1 MIDRQKY
8 DDLTLG
14 EALSAGFDTVQP
26 KYDGR
31 WVHCQ
36 FSPGELRVH
45 GQTGQLV
52 RHDVYLGAL
61 DATLIGEELVGTQ
74 WASGHAEQGAVIV
87 FDLVALNGRDLS
99 PLPYRQRR
107 AALSNIQLPKGFRL
121 VEEHPVRA
129 AAEIWKT
136 NVEGLV
142 FRKGD
147 ESYARARLGR
157 VKKLTTLD
165 LRIAGWTGKSFV
177 LENGGRVR
185 SGVPATMLADPER
198 FVGQVAEVAG
208 NVQHASGK
216 LRSPR
221 FIRLR
226 PDKAA

>member
-52 RHDVYLGAL
+52 RHEVFLGSL
-61 DATLIGEELVGTQ
+61 NATLIGEELVGTE
-74 WASGHAEQGAVIV
+74 WAAQHAEHGAVIV
-87 FDLVALNGRDLS
+87 FDIVELDGRDLS
-99 PLPYRQRR
+99 ALPYSQRR
-107 AALSNIQLPKGFRL
+107 ETLSRLQLPKGFRL
-121 VEEHPVRA
+121 VEEHPA
-129 AAEIWKT
+129 SAGPALWKT
-136 NVEGLV
+136 DMEGLV
-142 FRKGD
+142 FRRSD
-147 ESYARARLGR
+147 ESYAHARLGR
-157 VKKLTTLD
+157 VKKLTTVD
-165 LRIAGWTGKSFV
+165 LRIAGWTGKSFL

-185 SGVPATMLADPER
+185 SGVPTTMLADPER

-208 NVQHASGK
+208 NVVHSSGK